1 MLEDLTVT
9 GHDPSIARRLPPRRI
24 VLTGFMGAGKS
35 TVGVRLARELGWT
48 VVDLD
53 EEIVRSEG
61 SSIVD
66 IFDTAG
72 EKRFREIEH
81 AALAAILSGR
91 NIVLALGGGAIET
104 AANREML
111 AGDPEVLMLYLEA
124 PLEVLLARCG
134 TELPGAPRRPV
145 LEKRKELAGRFEH
158 RRPLYESAHWTVST
172 TDLNPDAVVETILAR
187 WRKEH

>member
-9 GHDPSIARRLPPRRI
+9 GCDPSIADRLPPLRI

-35 TVGVRLARELGWT
+35 TVGVRLAGKLGWT
-48 VVDLD
+48 FVDLD

-61 SSIVD
+61 KTIAD

-72 EKRFREIEH
+72 EKHFREIEH
-81 AALAAILSGR
+81 AALASILNRR
-91 NIVLALGGGAIET
+91 NVVLALGGGAIET

-111 AGDPEVLMLYLEA
+111 AGNPEVLMLYLEA

-134 TELPGAPRRPV
+134 AELPGTPRRPV
-145 LEKRKELAGRFEH
+145 LERRKELAGRFER
-158 RRPLYESAHWTVST
+158 RRPFYEAAHWTVST
-172 TDLNPDAVVETILAR
+172 TDLAPDAVVETILAR
-187 WRKEH
+187 WRQEH